1 MGLRAYLNLVVSYA
15 QMGVSNRLASSNGRT
30 TDFGSVCVG
39 SNPAGPTITKP
50 FAFAEGF
57 VFRYL
62 KAILIFPV

>member
-1 MGLRAYLNLVVSYA
+1 MMFIFVPSFDESRNKFGP
-15 QMGVSNRLASSNGRT
+15 SSNGRT

-62 KAILIFPV
+62 KAILIFLV